1 MIRATTIADPLNTVL
16 IRVLTHSAYDGR
28 KFTESNWQIMGTV
41 AQIMF
46 EYRWEQNKELF
57 LGDLGRGE
65 YILDVADMGLDP
77 GLCIAFMN
85 DTEEICR
92 LQDEEYEYNFHSDP
106 DGECHCGK
114 IAEIREH
121 RHSLFHAIEDAVKE
135 RFDAWTRRRHLV
147 ALAVM
152 ADMLYTPAPL
162 LDTGLPAPP
171 EPTECE
177 SPVLPI
183 ASPAPVATDWTL

>member
-1 MIRATTIADPLNTVL
+1 MIRATTIVDPLNTVL

-28 KFTESNWQIMGTV
+28 KFTEPNWQIMGTV
-41 AQIMF
+41 AQIQF
-46 EYRWEQNKELF
+46 EWRWEKNKDLV

-65 YILDVADMGLDP
+65 YILDVADLGLDH

-85 DTEEICR
+85 DTREICR
-92 LQDEEYEYNFHSDP
+92 LQEEEDEYSLHSDP
-106 DGECHCGK
+106 DGECHCAK
-114 IAEIREH
+114 IADIHEH

-135 RFDAWTRRRHLV
+135 HFDAWTRRRHLV
-147 ALAVM
+147 ALALD
-152 ADMLYTPAPL
+152 AGMLSTPAPL

-171 EPTECE
+171 EPAECQ

-183 ASPAPVATDWTL
+183 AGAVAPDWSR